1 MSGYQSDKGSGRFAV
16 MAILDRPQ
24 NPAGARR
31 VERARLLVY
40 LDGFSTMPLRDEARA
55 AILEAWAHPANPAS
69 PHGLGAR
76 AAAMVEAAQCSIAE
90 LAGCAPSEL
99 TFTSGATEANNIAII
114 GGARQAL
121 SSDRR
126 RLVVSAIE
134 HKSVLEPARTIER
147 LGFEICVAPVDHH
160 GVIDMDRLRALVDER
175 CWMVSAMAV
184 NNETGVIQPIA
195 DVARLARQV
204 GALVHCDAAQALGK
218 IPVDLNGWDVDYAS
232 VSGHKLG
239 GPVGVGALYVAAGA
253 PDPEPL
259 QHGGG
264 QQGGR
269 RPGTE
274 PAALIAGFGAA
285 AEAAAAGLAADRD
298 RLGALAGLLLQELG
312 DRQVRFEMISGEAP
326 TVPGGMAI
334 KLNEVDGNDICM
346 RLAQDIFLSTGSA
359 CTAGQLTSSHVLAA
373 MGFSDRDAAS
383 VIRLMLTRDLV
394 ERDVIYAATR
404 ISEAIADSR

>member
-1 MSGYQSDKGSGRFAV
+1 
-16 MAILDRPQ
+16 MAILDLLQTPG
-24 NPAGARR
+24 GASG
-31 VERARLLVY
+31 VERTRLLVY

-55 AILEAWAHPANPAS
+55 AILDAWAHPANPAS

-76 AAAMVEAAQCSIAE
+76 AAAMVEAARRSIAE

-99 TFTSGATEANNIAII
+99 TFTSGATEANNIAIV
-114 GGARQAL
+114 GGARRAL
-121 SSDRR
+121 ASDRR

-134 HKSVLEPARTIER
+134 HKSVLEPARAIER
-147 LGFEICVAPVDHH
+147 LGFEICVAPVDRH
-160 GVIDMDRLRALVDER
+160 GVIDMDRLRDLVDER
-175 CWMVSAMAV
+175 CWMVSVMAV
-184 NNETGVIQPIA
+184 NNETGVVQPVA
-195 DVARLARQV
+195 DAARLARQV
-204 GALVHCDAAQALGK
+204 GALIHCDAAQALGK
-218 IPVDLNGWDVDYAS
+218 IPVDLNEWDVDYAA

-239 GPVGVGALYVAAGA
+239 GPVGIGALYVAAAA

-285 AEAAAAGLAADRD
+285 AEAALTGLAADRD
-298 RLGALAGLLLQELG
+298 RLGALAGLLLNELG

-334 KLNEVDGNDICM
+334 KLFGVDGDDLCM

-359 CTAGQLTSSHVLAA
+359 CTSGQITSSHVLTA
-373 MGFSDRDAAS
+373 MGLSDTEAAS
-383 VIRLMLTRDLV
+383 VIRFMVTRDLI
-394 ERDVIYAATR
+394 ERDIIYAAMR
-404 ISEAIADSR
+404 ISEAITASR